1 MKKVKRDAR
10 SRRRKIRWK
19 IILPFFILITL
30 ILYIILTLM
39 FPHKVEVIQPKYTVC
54 DYSLSKAQAVFKT
67 MSYSDTDNLAEHL
80 YYGETLNIYNEPF
93 ELGKTDPFV
102 GKTVILRNICDG
114 TELVY
119 MMESN
124 IDRQIPL
131 DALPQ
136 GFYEVYVMENLVKTR
151 LIAQDSFY
159 DEFYTVRR
167 HNGLGMEIEIVADKD
182 LIESPLENQTIFDKN
197 YVFIRVTEKEVPEA
211 IYDVVIDPSKYQT
224 SDDNIVKND
233 VNVAEALFDSATL
246 LKEKLETYGLKV
258 FITRDNEII
267 DRWGLDGRMAKIYNV
282 KAKYY
287 IALDINGSANAND
300 KGARIIYSHYTSNR
314 FATAIFDA
322 YLQQDDLTIY
332 GVGSPG
338 NKLGIISGRVL
349 EDKMDVNTDVR
360 ETGGKIL
367 GAAKYSETSAENE
380 TFALNNPYG
389 VQSILL
395 DLLFISNQ
403 HDYDLY
409 TTQHDALIENIA
421 VGFADY
427 LQLEKVAQ

>member
-19 IILPFFILITL
+19 IVLPFLVLISL

-93 ELGKTDPFV
+93 ELGKIDPFV

-159 DEFYTVRR
+159 DEFYTIRR

-182 LIESPLENQTIFDKN
+182 LIESPLENQTILDKN

-224 SDDNIVKND
+224 SDNNIIKND

-246 LKEKLETYGLKV
+246 LKEKLEAYGLKV

-287 IALDINGSANAND
+287 IALDINDSPNAND

-338 NKLGIISGRVL
+338 NKLGIISGRIL

-367 GAAKYSETSAENE
+367 GAAKYSETAAENE
-380 TFALNNPYG
+380 SFALNNPYG

-421 VGFADY
+421 LGFADY
-427 LQLEKVAQ
+427 LQLEKVTQ